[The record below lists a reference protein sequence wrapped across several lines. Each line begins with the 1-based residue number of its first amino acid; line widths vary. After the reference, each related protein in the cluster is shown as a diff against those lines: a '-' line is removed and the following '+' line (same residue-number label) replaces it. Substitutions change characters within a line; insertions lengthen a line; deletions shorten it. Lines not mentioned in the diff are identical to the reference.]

1 MSELPGLERLDFI
14 YMPSADAARDLR
26 FYADVLGGEIV
37 FAIERFETRVG
48 QIRLGEERPRVMVA
62 EHLEGEA
69 PFLVFRVD
77 DLEATISEL
86 ERRGAEVGERF
97 GIPHGPGVALRTPG
111 GQLLALYE
119 LTRPGAEEMLSGR
132 RDF

>member
-1 MSELPGLERLDFI
+1 VSELPGLERLDFI
-14 YMPSADAARDLR
+14 YMPSPDAARDLR

-37 FAIERFETRVG
+37 FAIERFGTRVG

-86 ERRGAEVGERF
+86 ERRGAEIGERF

-111 GQLLALYE
+111 DQRLALYE